1 MQPLH
6 KIAIMREIQSGGVG
20 MENGHFIFCDS
31 DGRLNCIRLC
41 DLTKEQ
47 FCNLAFKFAEYAD
60 KCISEIG
67 RGKRYG
73 K

>member
-1 MQPLH
+1 ML
-6 KIAIMREIQSGGVG
+6 KGIGWDMG
-20 MENGHFIFCDS
+20 NNYFIFCDGN
-31 DGRLNCIRLC
+31 GRLNCINIC

-47 FCNLAFKFAEYAD
+47 LCNLASKFAEYAD

-67 RGKRYG
+67 RGNRYG

>member
-1 MQPLH
+1 
-6 KIAIMREIQSGGVG
+6 

>member
-1 MQPLH
+1 
-6 KIAIMREIQSGGVG
+6 
-20 MENGHFIFCDS
+20 MENNYFIFCDS
-31 DGRLNCIRLC
+31 NGRLNCIRLC

-47 FCNLAFKFAEYAD
+47 LCNLAYKFTEYAD
-60 KCISEIG
+60 KCISESG

>member
-1 MQPLH
+1 
-6 KIAIMREIQSGGVG
+6 
-20 MENGHFIFCDS
+20 MENDYFIFCDS
-31 DGRLNCIRLC
+31 NGRLNCIRLC

-47 FCNLAFKFAEYAD
+47 LCNLAYKFTEYAD

>member
-1 MQPLH
+1 
-6 KIAIMREIQSGGVG
+6 MREIQSGGLG
-20 MENGHFIFCDS
+20 MENNSFIFCDRN
-31 DGRLNCIRLC
+31 GRLNCIRLC

-47 FCNLAFKFAEYAD
+47 LCNLASKFAEYAD